1 MDPRHSTLDPQH
13 VTLDPRHLDQQSALG
28 NEYNQKLP
36 REGSV
41 GKLVNTATYDCC
53 EPSYLASVSI
63 RCWALNLNKR
73 ACTFTGIEYKS

>member
-1 MDPRHSTLDPQH
+1 MGPRHSTLDPQH
-13 VTLDPRHLDQQSALG
+13 VTLDPRPSTLDPRHLDQKSALG

-53 EPSYLASVSI
+53 EPSYLESVSI
-63 RCWALNLNKR
+63 RCWA
-73 ACTFTGIEYKS
+73 

>member
-13 VTLDPRHLDQQSALG
+13 VTLDPRHLDQKSALG
-28 NEYNQKLP
+28 NEYNRKLP

-53 EPSYLASVSI
+53 EPSYLASVST
-63 RCWALNLNKR
+63 RHSAKLGN
-73 ACTFTGIEYKS
+73 YKMPVKLRET

>member
-13 VTLDPRHLDQQSALG
+13 FTLDPRPSTLDTSTTSTALG

-53 EPSYLASVSI
+53 EPSYLESVSI
-63 RCWALNLNKR
+63 RCWAS
-73 ACTFTGIEYKS
+73 I